1 MGWHAVSIDIFLWHC
16 PLVIIVQLQC
26 CYCYF
31 VFAHANAISREIRHF
46 TVTDNLLKPH
56 GILFSSSTFPHRPHN
71 THCLPL
77 DRVKVKHR
85 LAPLHCHVMSHN
97 RNRQPRKE
105 RLERRRLYLLSKQ
118 LINNGFKRITAHGA
132 PDDESSATTNLR
144 NAESAGYYTTSADQQ
159 LLLTRGEW
167 TAGAFCPPLY
177 FSSCWAERGNRFSSF
192 LVIDGSYCNWFH
204 HETASLNDSNG
215 YIY

>member
-1 MGWHAVSIDIFLWHC
+1 MAV
-16 PLVIIVQLQC
+16 PLVIIVQFQC

-31 VFAHANAISREIRHF
+31 VFAHANAISREIRHC
-46 TVTDNLLKPH
+46 TVTDNNLLKPH
-56 GILFSSSTFPHRPHN
+56 GVFFSSSIIPHRPHT

-85 LAPLHCHVMSHN
+85 LAPLHRHVMSHN

-118 LINNGFKRITAHGA
+118 LINNGFKRITDHGA

-144 NAESAGYYTTSADQQ
+144 NAESAGYYTTVLQ
-159 LLLTRGEW
+159 LINNYFWQEESGQLELFALPCTSVF
-167 TAGAFCPPLY
+167 AGLN
-177 FSSCWAERGNRFSSF
+177 E
-192 LVIDGSYCNWFH
+192 
-204 HETASLNDSNG
+204 ETAFLLFGQSMEVTSTGFIMKRLP
-215 YIY
+215 